1 LESGFNG
8 TKTALTV
15 GPLWLHSGNRNRQGH
30 KADLALT
37 AFSCFSN
44 IPSEQV
50 VLEPT
55 LYIETRR
62 AYTPKGDREKI
73 YLVCYPALGKK
84 ETSCKEI
91 RVSST
96 KLKF

>member
-1 LESGFNG
+1 MAGFLRIRWPEWTG
-8 TKTALTV
+8 T
-15 GPLWLHSGNRNRQGH
+15 GGRNPAEQP
-30 KADLALT
+30 ADIT
-37 AFSCFSN
+37 G
-44 IPSEQV
+44 IG
-50 VLEPT
+50 
-55 LYIETRR
+55 
-62 AYTPKGDREKI
+62 TPKGDREKI